1 MIEDRFNELLAKKLT
16 GEIPP
21 DELLEFNRLLSG
33 NAGYRQEYESLKTYW
48 QQDEQPQHNLA
59 GIFEDIKKRTD
70 IHQREQQQTA
80 QVRQL
85 KKQSVWM
92 RGVAAAVALF
102 ILSFGAYQL
111 FSNKPN
117 ASSEPQIALKQ
128 LQTPSRITSHL
139 TLADGTQVTLNSESS
154 IKYPAT
160 FDGKNREV
168 YLSGEAFFDVK
179 HDTKHPFIVHTS
191 KFNIRVLGTAFNVKC
206 YDDDQTKETT
216 LIRGSI
222 SVSFP
227 GKPNETVLLKPT
239 DKLVV
244 QNQRYS
250 LSKQT
255 YANQS
260 GGSVI
265 ETAWL
270 NNRLSFKNEPFDQLA
285 NTLSRRFGATIK
297 FENNSLKNSTF
308 TGDFEREDLNQVL
321 LSLQIVKPFHYQLK
335 DNNVVIY

>member
-1 MIEDRFNELLAKKLT
+1 MIENRFTELLAKKLT

-21 DELLEFNRLLSG
+21 DELQEFNRLLAG
-33 NAGYRQEYESLKTYW
+33 NEGYRREYESLKTYW
-48 QQDEQPQHNLA
+48 QYDEQPQHNLA

-70 IHQREQQQTA
+70 IHQREQLQTA

-85 KKQSVWM
+85 KKQSVWI
-92 RGVAAAVALF
+92 RGVAAAAALF

-111 FSNKPN
+111 FLKKS
-117 ASSEPQIALKQ
+117 AISSAPQTALKQ

-160 FDGKNREV
+160 FEGKNREV

-179 HDTKHPFIVHTS
+179 HDIEHPFIVHTS

-206 YDDDQTKETT
+206 YDDDQAKETT

-244 QNQRYS
+244 QNEHYS

-255 YANQS
+255 YSNQS
-260 GGSVI
+260 GSGII

-285 NTLSRRFGATIK
+285 NSLSRRFGATIK
-297 FENNSLKNSTF
+297 FKNNSLKNSTF

-335 DNNVVIY
+335 DNSVVIY